1 MIMEEKK
8 FKTMNVNGEEIE
20 VVNIF
25 NTRQATMYIKHGL
38 EVLKLEYSEKYNRLV
53 FVFEKAK
60 TKPLFDLWCK
70 HELN

>member
-1 MIMEEKK
+1 MKGFDYMKENK
-8 FKTMNVNGEEIE
+8 FNKEFDFE

-38 EVLKLEYSEKYNRLV
+38 EVLKLDYSEKYDRLV